1 MLRSL
6 CNDWHVIRRLTP
18 NDARLLRDLRI
29 LALTDAPDAFGSTLQ
44 ETEQRPNSVWQDIL
58 RPQGNPFF
66 VFERDGAVVGLIGG
80 LAPDESGVAQLVSM
94 WIPSHQRG
102 SGISDQLVEHIIAWA
117 ATEGSHILELS
128 CTEGNTHAE
137 RLYMRHGFVRTGET
151 ETRERDGKVE
161 FVMTLDISRVSG
173 R

>member
-1 MLRSL
+1 MLPT
-6 CNDWHVIRRLTP
+6 RLDQPFRKPSSDQT
-18 NDARLLRDLRI
+18 R
-29 LALTDAPDAFGSTLQ
+29 FGKTSCAHK
-44 ETEQRPNSVWQDIL
+44 ET
-58 RPQGNPFF
+58 PFF